1 MQWKGG
7 WGKCANIIPVAL
19 SFPRSGRKVTL
30 PLDGGTNE
38 GHVAPVK
45 ILYVYTVFYRK
56 HSMPIEFQSPTV
68 SELREMW
75 VQHTD
80 WNIRRLILEIQHLRV
95 FLLEA
100 HDLIKVIDQCWAAE
114 TDTRLVAILRLMTL
128 IENEPK
134 RFGKVTDRPR
144 PKLSPAEQ
152 QKLLETLRGRL
163 ETDFGERSRNQ
174 TLDLR

>member
-1 MQWKGG
+1 MLL
-7 WGKCANIIPVAL
+7 VAL
-19 SFPRSGRKVTL
+19 SFPPSCSKVTL
-30 PLDGGTNE
+30 PPESGGIE
-38 GHVAPVK
+38 GHVAVHK
-45 ILYVYTVFYRK
+45 ILYVYTVFYPERF
-56 HSMPIEFQSPTV
+56 MPVEFQSPTL

-75 VQHTD
+75 TQHTD

-100 HDLIKVIDQCWAAE
+100 HELITVIDQCWALE
-114 TDTRLVAILRLMTL
+114 TDTRLVAIQRLMRL
-128 IENEPK
+128 IENEPR

-152 QKLLETLRGRL
+152 KKWLDTLCGRL
-163 ETDFGERSRNQ
+163 EADFGEQSRNQ

>member
-1 MQWKGG
+1 MLS
-7 WGKCANIIPVAL
+7 AAL

-30 PLDGGTNE
+30 PLDDGKNE
-38 GHVAPVK
+38 GHVAPDK

-56 HSMPIEFQSPTV
+56 HSMPIEFQSPTL

-75 VQHTD
+75 AQHTD

-114 TDTRLVAILRLMTL
+114 TDTRLVAILRLMAL

-144 PKLSPAEQ
+144 PKLSPAEE
-152 QKLLETLRGRL
+152 QKRLETLRGRL
-163 ETDFGERSRNQ
+163 EADFGERSRNQ